1 MLVCTVI
8 SDAAADHVGGA
19 RWFLRCKVTAFLLV
33 SDFQSDSLKPFRY
46 PFLHH
51 PLVLV
56 STDDFSLK
64 ITNSQSTVNKT
75 NKTQLPPSPIYI
87 LE

>member
-1 MLVCTVI
+1 MLVCAVI

-51 PLVLV
+51 TVALLFWNPLMTFLLK
-56 STDDFSLK
+56 SL
-64 ITNSQSTVNKT
+64 IVN
-75 NKTQLPPSPIYI
+75 L
-87 LE
+87 L